1 MIAAIEQI
9 TRTAA
14 AALTGAL
21 LLLPMVTPVGHAADG
36 ALPRFAQAS
45 GPGGSSNRA
54 ASPPAQSAAAP
65 AAGID
70 QEIAQLHQELKITPA
85 QEQPFKAFADIMRG
99 NARELEQLMRQRP
112 AAGRSNAVE
121 DLRMATRLAETHSAG
136 MKRLLPVFEALY
148 NTLSAEQRKVADNV
162 IGRPAEQGQP
172 GRPPG

>member
-1 MIAAIEQI
+1 MTGSTKAWDCFCTDAARLRFANDLGGPAMIAAIEQI

-70 QEIAQLHQELKITPA
+70 QEIAQ
-85 QEQPFKAFADIMRG
+85 
-99 NARELEQLMRQRP
+99 
-112 AAGRSNAVE
+112 
-121 DLRMATRLAETHSAG
+121 
-136 MKRLLPVFEALY
+136 
-148 NTLSAEQRKVADNV
+148 
-162 IGRPAEQGQP
+162 
-172 GRPPG
+172 